1 MKSGIINT
9 GVSLIDRDYHND
21 HNNVSI
27 LSIRIA
33 PDGFS
38 YAIFDTL
45 RNKYTVLESFDLQG
59 VSNES
64 IWIDTIGVLLEEKK
78 INPKSFIQT
87 IIQSDFP
94 GALTVPEALYHHDNK
109 ELLFKYNLQKSK
121 EQTLLQD
128 NIGNLG
134 IVMLHPLSLKIKSH
148 ISSFFASETII
159 HQQSSLLSVLYNTS
173 VSDLSGEQVFVQ
185 INRNA
190 FECIIFNNK
199 KLLFFNSFQYK
210 SAEDLLYFLL
220 YVMKQHNLDPEKQKV
235 VLMGNLTRSSA
246 IAAKAAKYIRFVHF
260 INKNPQDDF
269 SVAFEAVEDHQFF
282 NLLNLKNCGLSAE
295 H

>member
-45 RNKYTVLESFDLQG
+45 RNKYTVLESFDLQS
-59 VSNES
+59 VSNEN
-64 IWIDTIGVLLEEKK
+64 IWIDTIGILLEEKN
-78 INPKSFIQT
+78 IIPKSFLQVF
-87 IIQSDFP
+87 IQSDFP
-94 GALTVPEALYHHDNK
+94 GALPVPEALYHPDNK

-121 EQTLLQD
+121 DQILLED
-128 NIGNLG
+128 DISNLG
-134 IVMLHPLSLKIKSH
+134 IVLLHPLSLKIKSH
-148 ISSFFASETII
+148 ISSFFSSEKII

-173 VSDLSGEQVFVQ
+173 ISEISGEQVFVQ
-185 INRNA
+185 INKNS

-199 KLLFFNSFQYK
+199 ELLFCNSFQYK
-210 SAEDLLYFLL
+210 TAEDLLYFLL
-220 YVMKQHNLDPEKQKV
+220 YTMKQHNLDPEKQKV

-246 IAAKAAKYIRFVHF
+246 IASKAAKYIRFVHF
-260 INKNPQDDF
+260 IKKNTQDDF

-282 NLLNLKNCGLSAE
+282 NLLNLKNCGL
-295 H
+295 